1 MGTGVSWTCD
11 FNNNHNYI
19 KILDSDWSSAAPDLS
34 LNCTVA
40 HEHTLV
46 IGQWYGSCLSNWST
60 RSFYISNI
68 STCQIVYTTVIFFS
82 NFVIVMINSARNF
95 KSASCFALG

>member
-11 FNNNHNYI
+11 FNSNHNYI

-40 HEHTLV
+40 HEHALV
-46 IGQWYGSCLSNWST
+46 IGTGH
-60 RSFYISNI
+60 
-68 STCQIVYTTVIFFS
+68 
-82 NFVIVMINSARNF
+82 A
-95 KSASCFALG
+95 

>member
-40 HEHTLV
+40 HKHALV
-46 IGQWYGSCLSNWST
+46 IGTGH
-60 RSFYISNI
+60 
-68 STCQIVYTTVIFFS
+68 
-82 NFVIVMINSARNF
+82 A
-95 KSASCFALG
+95 